1 MCVCYSCN
9 KIISQYSL
17 SRMSVHKLLYISTIY
32 WQDEPVLKGTQV
44 NLSRLSRYLYM
55 GLHLTVDFTLE

>member
-1 MCVCYSCN
+1 MRVCYSCN
-9 KIISQYSL
+9 KIISHYSL

-32 WQDEPVLKGTQV
+32 WQDEPVLRGTQV